1 MGPLPSLLMIKHFRI
16 IYKRERYGH
25 SNLFMLPLDNPE
37 GRATYHQSLEWQYF
51 IIWVSLSFSP
61 PTLYVLSELDG
72 FGFIEYYRTRCVL
85 ECPPSPFF
93 YFISSIICI
102 LQDYETDTYLRQ
114 KWSDPRLSHDD
125 IKAPLDL
132 ADPNLV
138 KAIWKP
144 EVFFPNAKEANF
156 QFVTVPN
163 VLIRIH
169 PNGEILYILR

>member
-1 MGPLPSLLMIKHFRI
+1 MCLKCPAARHR
-16 IYKRERYGH
+16 H
-25 SNLFMLPLDNPE
+25 S
-37 GRATYHQSLEWQYF
+37 
-51 IIWVSLSFSP
+51 
-61 PTLYVLSELDG
+61 
-72 FGFIEYYRTRCVL
+72 
-85 ECPPSPFF
+85 
-93 YFISSIICI
+93 FISSICI

-114 KWSDPRLSHDD
+114 KWSDPRLSHED

>member
-1 MGPLPSLLMIKHFRI
+1 M
-16 IYKRERYGH
+16 
-25 SNLFMLPLDNPE
+25 
-37 GRATYHQSLEWQYF
+37 
-51 IIWVSLSFSP
+51 
-61 PTLYVLSELDG
+61 
-72 FGFIEYYRTRCVL
+72 
-85 ECPPSPFF
+85 
-93 YFISSIICI
+93 SSINTDDM
-102 LQDYETDTYLRQ
+102 DYMADTYLRQ
-114 KWSDPRLSHDD
+114 RWEDPRLSHDD

-169 PNGEILYILR
+169 PNGEILYILRLRLKFSCMMELSRYPLDTQICAMQISSFSKTTKELLLAWDKEGERSAVSVAKDLRMPQFAMKRITTNRCNSQYHMGNYSCLAAEFHLHRSIG